1 MRMSDRL
8 LAGGNTYSGGTTI
21 NGGIVKIAGD
31 FGLGLATAPLAINN
45 NATLQAS
52 AVVANTRPITLGV
65 GGGKID
71 TNGNNVTLGATSSVT
86 GTTLTKIGAGTL
98 TINGTQSYAALV
110 TNAGTTTLNTAL
122 GTGNSTVTAN
132 AATHFTVSQNL
143 ADVTVNNGAL
153 VRLTQHN
160 SPIKHIDTS
169 TLHFAGTGTL
179 DLTDN
184 SMIVRTQT
192 LAAVNALLVTGYN
205 AASGYWDGPGINSST
220 AASEPN
226 GLTALGVLDNAEYG
240 YTDFAGVTGLLGTE
254 ILVKYTWIGD
264 ADLNGVVN
272 GDDFTQFA
280 FGFNGGAAEW
290 LNGDFDY
297 NGVVNGDDF
306 TLFAAGFNGQT
317 GPLRPGEAAAV
328 SAQLENFA
336 QELGGGSAATATG
349 SSSSVGQAVV
359 PEPGSVALL
368 AAGALGLLGR
378 RRRTARRA

>member
-1 MRMSDRL
+1 M
-8 LAGGNTYSGGTTI
+8 
-21 NGGIVKIAGD
+21 
-31 FGLGLATAPLAINN
+31 
-45 NATLQAS
+45 
-52 AVVANTRPITLGV
+52 
-65 GGGKID
+65 
-71 TNGNNVTLGATSSVT
+71 
-86 GTTLTKIGAGTL
+86 
-98 TINGTQSYAALV
+98 
-110 TNAGTTTLNTAL
+110 
-122 GTGNSTVTAN
+122 TAN

-143 ADVTVNNGAL
+143 ADVTVNNGGF
-153 VRLTQHN
+153 VTLTQHN

-192 LAAVNALLVTGYN
+192 LAAVNAQLTSGYN
-205 AASGYWDGPGINSST
+205 AAAGYWNGPGINSSI
-220 AASEPN
+220 AAAEPN

-240 YTDFAGVTGLLGTE
+240 YTNFAGVTGLLGTE

-280 FGFNGGAAEW
+280 FGFNGGTAEW

-317 GPLRPGEAAAV
+317 GPLRPAEAAAV
-328 SAQLENFA
+328 SEQLASFA
-336 QELGGGSAATATG
+336 QQLGIDGAASAVAVSSAGDGSPA
-349 SSSSVGQAVV
+349 VGQAVV
-359 PEPGSVALL
+359 PEPGSIGLL

-378 RRRTARRA
+378 RRRNTRRA